1 MAAEMKHKVVKGVA
15 WSTIEKIC
23 SALLQL
29 AVSLVLLNLLSP
41 EDYGLMAIVAAFPAI
56 LMPLVDSGF
65 SQALIRKKDVDDLDY
80 SSVFY
85 VNIVI
90 SLALYTVLVAISP
103 ACSRFFGAP
112 DFAVI
117 APILYLLIPIN
128 SFSNIQN
135 AILQRSMEFKHLSL
149 YVLVAN
155 AVSSGVAIWMA
166 IRGLGVWAL
175 VGQRLG
181 VGQDLVDVAG

>member
-1 MAAEMKHKVVKGVA
+1 MATELKHKVVKGVA
-15 WSTIEKIC
+15 WSTVEKVL

-65 SQALIRKKDVDDLDY
+65 SQALIRKKEVDDLDY

-85 VNIVI
+85 VNIAI
-90 SLALYTVLVAISP
+90 SLALYGVLVAIAP

-112 DFAVI
+112 DFEVV

-128 SFSNIQN
+128 SFSNI
-135 AILQRSMEFKHLSL
+135 
-149 YVLVAN
+149 
-155 AVSSGVAIWMA
+155 
-166 IRGLGVWAL
+166 
-175 VGQRLG
+175 
-181 VGQDLVDVAG
+181 